1 MKPNRGAFLDILSN
15 WIHLFLHGNL
25 DGVGIIGGIFFF
37 WGGGQLFGDKNR
49 SFPVFLGGAF
59 CSKRWMKFSDEEL
72 VVVFFDLVI

>member
-1 MKPNRGAFLDILSN
+1 M
-15 WIHLFLHGNL
+15 
-25 DGVGIIGGIFFF
+25 VFFF
-37 WGGGQLFGDKNR
+37 FFLGGGGHLFGDKNR